1 MKNENNAII
10 TEQLPVLTLRGLV
23 VYPGMMLHF
32 DVGRKKSVLALNKA
46 MHEDQRIMLIPQ
58 IDIRDDDPTL
68 IRSCPIGV
76 VATVKQ
82 VLKQTGEGIRILVEG
97 QYRAEIVSV
106 LHEEPF
112 LFAEVAMVE
121 AKRSNMSKAK
131 VNALM
136 RMVKAAFEEYA
147 SLSPR
152 LAPDVIV
159 GVKAFDEPGDLADYI
174 ASSIMLEYIQKQEL
188 LCERNEYKRLE
199 KLLTMLT
206 GEISILELEKE
217 ISIKVKEQIDE
228 NQKEYYLREQMKVIS
243 EELGEADSPQD
254 EAEEFLS
261 QIEALHLPD
270 EVHDKLVKECSRL
283 SKMPYGSHEANV
295 VRNYLEACIELP
307 WNKESKINI
316 DIRKAQKVL
325 DRDHYG
331 MKKVKERIVDM
342 LAVRKLSPE
351 MKGQIIC
358 LVGPPGVGKTSVAK
372 SVARA
377 IGSEYV
383 RIALGGVKDESEIRG
398 HRRTY
403 IGAMPGRIISA
414 IKQAGVKNPL
424 ILLDEIDKLSN
435 DFRGDPTSALL
446 EVLDA
451 EQNSTFHDHYI
462 DLPFDLSEV
471 LFITTANDYSA
482 IPAPLLDRMDVI
494 ELPSY
499 THEEKFHIAK
509 RHLLPKQ
516 LKKHGIAPR
525 QFRMTDEALHELIDC
540 YTKEA
545 GVRTLERTI
554 ATLLRKSARYF
565 VSGEK
570 KTVTVTKTQ
579 LESMLGS
586 PKYKREEL
594 DKADQVGVVTGLAWT
609 SVGGETMPIEVA
621 IMDGTGKIELTG
633 SLGDVMKESA
643 KIAISCIRCRAKEL
657 GIRPDFYE
665 KCDIHIH
672 APEGAVP
679 KDGPSAGVTMA
690 TAMVSSLTGALVRHE
705 VAMTG
710 EITLRG
716 KVLPIGGLREK
727 TMAAYRNGIKTIIIP
742 LENKPD
748 LEEVEDVV
756 KQSVHFVFADTI
768 DTVFDTALRLKEETR
783 KEQQSD
789 AFHPAADLGSKNK
802 SDSAYISQ

>member
-1 MKNENNAII
+1 MKKENNAVI
-10 TEQLPVLTLRGLV
+10 TEQLPVLSLRGLV

-32 DVGRKKSVLALNKA
+32 DVGRKKSILALNKA
-46 MHEDQRIMLIPQ
+46 MHEDQRILLIPQ
-58 IDIRDDDPTL
+58 TDIRDDDPPL
-68 IRSCPIGV
+68 ARSCPIGV
-76 VATVKQ
+76 VAVVKQ

-97 QYRAEIVSV
+97 QYRANVASV

-112 LFAEVAMVE
+112 VLAEASMVPS
-121 AKRSNMSKAK
+121 KRGNVSRVK

-136 RMVKAAFEEYA
+136 RMVRSAFEEYA
-147 SLSPR
+147 SLAPK
-152 LAPDVIV
+152 LAPDVIL

-174 ASSIMLEYIQKQEL
+174 ASSIMLEYNQKQEL
-188 LCERNEYKRLE
+188 LCELNEYKRLE

-206 GEISILELEKE
+206 GEIGILGLEKE

-243 EELGEADSPQD
+243 DELGEADSPQD
-254 EAEEFLS
+254 EAEEFMH
-261 QIEALHLPD
+261 QIDALTLPD
-270 EVHDKLVKECSRL
+270 EVREKLQKECARL

-316 DIRKAQKVL
+316 DVNKAQKVL

-377 IGSEYV
+377 VGCEYV

-398 HRRTY
+398 HRKTY
-403 IGAMPGRIISA
+403 IGAMPGRIIA
-414 IKQAGVKNPL
+414 AVKQAGVKNPL

-462 DLPFDLSEV
+462 DLPFDLSGV

-499 THEEKFHIAK
+499 TAEEKFHIAK
-509 RHLLPKQ
+509 RHLIPKQ
-516 LKKHGIAPR
+516 IKKHGVTAR
-525 QFRMTDEALHELIDC
+525 QFRLTDEALRELIDG
-540 YTKEA
+540 YTREA

-554 ATLLRKSARYF
+554 ATLLRKSARSF

-570 KTVTVTKTQ
+570 KSITVTQGQ
-579 LESMLGS
+579 LEEMLG
-586 PKYKREEL
+586 PRKYKRDEPE
-594 DKADQVGVVTGLAWT
+594 KTDQVGVVTGLAWT

-621 IMDGTGKIELTG
+621 VMDGTGKIELTG

-643 KIAISCIRCRAKEL
+643 KIAISCIRCRSKGL
-657 GIRPDFYE
+657 NIRPDFYQ

-690 TAMVSSLTGALVRHE
+690 TAMVSSLSGTPVRHD

-727 TMAAYRNGIKTIIIP
+727 TMAAYRNGVKTVVVP

-748 LEEVEDVV
+748 LEEVDDVV
-756 KQSVHFVFADTI
+756 KESLRFVFADSI
-768 DTVFDTALRLKEETR
+768 DTVFETALCFDAKKEAAS
-783 KEQQSD
+783 KADSPIP
-789 AFHPAADLGSKNK
+789 PAELGQKPGGK
-802 SDSAYISQ
+802 PAYISQ